1 MPRDFADEIGDDAA
15 KVVTLNIW
23 PEPKPLPGGL
33 LPVDAF
39 DIDLL
44 PASLRSWVNDVAER
58 MQTPADF
65 VGVTAMVAAGS
76 VIGRKIGIR
85 PMLYD
90 DWTVVPNQFAC
101 IIGRPGVMKSPAVT
115 SALKPFSRLEAKA
128 ALAFQSEKKLWDA
141 ESDERELR
149 GAGRKAQMAK
159 LLKDNPAADVSHLRA
174 PVEQEPTLHRYKAV
188 DSSYQALGE
197 LLRHN
202 SNGVLVHRDE
212 IMSLLR
218 SLDREDNAE
227 ARGFYLTGWNGADNY
242 VFDRIGRGANLTI
255 PSVTLSVLGSTQPG
269 MIQGYVRNIMSGSGS
284 DDGLLQ
290 RFSMMVWPDMPK
302 TWVEHDREPDAQFR
316 QQAFDAFD
324 HLDTLTPEQAGAQQD
339 QYSDGKAFLRFDAP
353 ALAEFRQWREGLE
366 HRLRSNE
373 LHPAIESHL
382 AKYRKLVPALALIH
396 HLTGFGSGPVG
407 VESVIAALA
416 WAKYLESHAHR
427 VYQAGAA
434 CAVDGAQV
442 ILRNL
447 RSGRLDPDFSG
458 RDIYHKNW
466 SPLGDDMEKI
476 KQALALLED
485 HGWLRSIEM
494 PTSARGGR
502 PTTRYIANPKGL
514 VR

>member
-1 MPRDFADEIGDDAA
+1 MPRDFSDEVGADAA
-15 KVVTLNIW
+15 KVVTLNVW
-23 PEPKPLPGGL
+23 PEPEALPGGL

-39 DIDLL
+39 DTALL
-44 PASLRSWVNDVAER
+44 PASLRLWVEDVAER

-65 VGVTAMVAAGS
+65 IGVSAMVAAGS

-85 PMLYD
+85 PMSHD
-90 DWTVVPNQFAC
+90 DWTVVPNLWTC

-115 SALKPFSRLEAKA
+115 NALKPFSRLEAKA
-128 ALAFQSEKKLWDA
+128 SVEFQAEKKLWDA
-141 ESDERELR
+141 SEDERDLR
-149 GAGRKAQMAK
+149 AGARKEQMRK
-159 LLKDNPAADVSHLRA
+159 LLKDNPTADVSHLRTVA
-174 PVEQEPTLHRYKAV
+174 EQEPTLRRYKAV

-202 SNGVLVHRDE
+202 PNGVLVHRDE

-227 ARGFYLTGWNGADNY
+227 ARGFYLTGWNGADSY
-242 VFDRIGRGANLTI
+242 IFDRIGRGANLSV

-269 MIQGYVRNIMSGSGS
+269 MIQTYIRGIMSGSGS

-290 RFSMMVWPDMPK
+290 RFGMMVWPDMPS
-302 TWVEHDREPDAQFR
+302 TWVEHDRPPNSEYR

-324 HLDTLTPEQAGAQQD
+324 YLDALTPEQVGAEGD
-339 QYSDGKAFLRFDAP
+339 QYSDGKAFLRFSPD

-366 HRLRSNE
+366 FRLRSNE
-373 LHPAIESHL
+373 LHPAVESHL

-407 VESVIAALA
+407 VESVVAALA

-434 CAVDGAQV
+434 SAVDGANA
-442 ILRNL
+442 IIRGL
-447 RSGRLDPDFSG
+447 RSGRLDPQFTE
-458 RDIYHKNW
+458 RDIALKNW
-466 SPLGDDMEKI
+466 ATLGDDRERIRQSLILM
-476 KQALALLED
+476 ED
-485 HGWLRSIEM
+485 HGWLRSVDV
-494 PTSARGGR
+494 PPGAKGGR
-502 PTTRYIANPKGL
+502 PTTRYTANPKGL